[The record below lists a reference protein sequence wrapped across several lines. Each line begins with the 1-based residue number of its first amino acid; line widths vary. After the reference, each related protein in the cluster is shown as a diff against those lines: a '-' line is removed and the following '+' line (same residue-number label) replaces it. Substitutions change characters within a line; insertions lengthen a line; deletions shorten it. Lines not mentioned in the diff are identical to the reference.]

1 MYINGLAAPETVNM
15 MPEANLLA
23 LADHGQVPSALPVDG
38 GDCKT
43 EADRFGRGCI
53 DAAKLAGQ
61 LERNGG
67 ETFVKGRRDLTPCI
81 EHCLNRNPSAGIR
94 ESQSLPL
101 VPAALRSFDPLR

>member
-1 MYINGLAAPETVNM
+1 MRLPIMGKF
-15 MPEANLLA
+15 
-23 LADHGQVPSALPVDG
+23 QVRCPSMVDG

-43 EADRFGRGCI
+43 EADRFGGGGI

-67 ETFVKGRRDLTPCI
+67 EAFVKSRRDLTPCI